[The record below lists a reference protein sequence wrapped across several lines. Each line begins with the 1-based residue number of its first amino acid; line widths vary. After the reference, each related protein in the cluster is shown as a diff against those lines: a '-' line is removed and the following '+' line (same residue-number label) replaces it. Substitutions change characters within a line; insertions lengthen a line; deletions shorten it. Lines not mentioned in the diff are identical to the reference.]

1 MVLIFFL
8 LKKSNCN
15 KHSLDNLNLVQIY
28 KFFFSL
34 FTWLISDNDLSKVNF
49 KTSFFLGNVR
59 QKITKKWARPNMNLM
74 FGHLFQS
81 VSKRNFLFRFKIV
94 TNLSNRN
101 NRERPAIK
109 KSNLECVKDPTP
121 FIYLSKIVQMNVLSG
136 GSVKHHNGSL
146 EFYHRHRTFISFIH
160 SFILVLS
167 HHYIF
172 FSSG

>member
-1 MVLIFFL
+1 
-8 LKKSNCN
+8 
-15 KHSLDNLNLVQIY
+15 
-28 KFFFSL
+28 
-34 FTWLISDNDLSKVNF
+34 
-49 KTSFFLGNVR
+49 
-59 QKITKKWARPNMNLM
+59 MNLM

-160 SFILVLS
+160 SFWYSPIIIFSSCLVKNILVSRQELLN
-167 HHYIF
+167 
-172 FSSG
+172 